1 MLSQIL
7 LIADAVNHAAT
18 DIEMGNKSLSRRTE
32 AQAVFL
38 EETVTSMEEM
48 TATVEQNAE
57 NAQTAHQLALCAAE
71 VAGDGGLIVEE
82 AVDTM
87 QQVRDFSQQML
98 GIINIIKKIAFQT
111 NMLAL
116 NAAVEAAHAGEHGRG
131 FAVIAK
137 DVRNLAQRSAE
148 EAKEIN
154 TLIEDSV
161 SNIEIGTIL
170 VEQAK
175 DSMHEIIT
183 SFQHVTD
190 ITSNISK
197 ANLEQ
202 SKGIKQINIAIAQM
216 DKMTQENAALV
227 EEVAANATGLA
238 EQAAKLTEAFGQF
251 KGHW

>member
-1 MLSQIL
+1 
-7 LIADAVNHAAT
+7 
-18 DIEMGNKSLSRRTE
+18 
-32 AQAVFL
+32 
-38 EETVTSMEEM
+38 
-48 TATVEQNAE
+48 
-57 NAQTAHQLALCAAE
+57 
-71 VAGDGGLIVEE
+71 
-82 AVDTM
+82 
-87 QQVRDFSQQML
+87 
-98 GIINIIKKIAFQT
+98 
-111 NMLAL
+111 
-116 NAAVEAAHAGEHGRG
+116 
-131 FAVIAK
+131 
-137 DVRNLAQRSAE
+137 
-148 EAKEIN
+148 
-154 TLIEDSV
+154 
-161 SNIEIGTIL
+161 IEIGTIL